1 MNFFFGRVSE
11 SVLEWIRIASY
22 STLLA
27 RDEEWHRSDGR
38 TPATLLSY
46 ITTDRNTIAGLTGTI
61 VGTAMSIISS
71 MIAGVIL
78 SHIVAWRIA
87 VVLLGC
93 IPILLGA
100 GIMKFRPLATFHK
113 KHAEAF
119 ANATGLAVEAV
130 DTIRTIAAYFLE
142 EDAVT
147 TYHEALQAPCSETL
161 RSVLRSNVWFATA
174 YSASSLVYALAYCS
188 GSKNVADGYYSQT
201 RFFIVL
207 PAMLFSAQKRG
218 RILSMAA

>member
-1 MNFFFGRVSE
+1 MSFFFGRVSE

-27 RDEEWHRSDGR
+27 RDVEWHRSGGR

-46 ITTDRNTIAGLTGTI
+46 ITTDTNAIAGLTGTI
-61 VGTAMSIISS
+61 VGTAMSIIIS
-71 MIAGVIL
+71 MIAGVML
-78 SHIVAWRIA
+78 FHIVAWRIA

-100 GIMKFRPLATFHK
+100 GIIKFRSLATFHR

-130 DTIRTIAAYFLE
+130 DTIRTIAA
-142 EDAVT
+142 
-147 TYHEALQAPCSETL
+147 
-161 RSVLRSNVWFATA
+161 
-174 YSASSLVYALAYCS
+174 
-188 GSKNVADGYYSQT
+188 
-201 RFFIVL
+201 
-207 PAMLFSAQKRG
+207 
-218 RILSMAA
+218 